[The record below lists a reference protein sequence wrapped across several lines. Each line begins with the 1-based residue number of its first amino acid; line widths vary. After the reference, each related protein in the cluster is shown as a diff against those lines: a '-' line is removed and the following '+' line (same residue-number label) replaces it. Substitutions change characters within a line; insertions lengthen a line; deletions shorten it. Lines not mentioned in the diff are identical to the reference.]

1 MIEIISKGIESMPA
15 KIPEEWD
22 VQTVLQ
28 LDDGPLTLTFKN
40 GMASLAKGDI
50 PEPESIIKLSNLR
63 VCNIVDGSIDYM
75 MVWRELAEPSPT
87 DRTYILKGSGAKF
100 FTLIDGLIKCYKSN
114 PEFKKSIDDFKA
126 SLT

>member
-1 MIEIISKGIESMPA
+1 MPA